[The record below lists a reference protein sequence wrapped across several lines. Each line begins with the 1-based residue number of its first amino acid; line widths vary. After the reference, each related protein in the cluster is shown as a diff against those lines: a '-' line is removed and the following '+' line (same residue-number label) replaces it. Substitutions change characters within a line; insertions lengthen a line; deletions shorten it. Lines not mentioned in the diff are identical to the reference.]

1 MRKISLFSSIP
12 NSTSGK
18 TARWLLALGSASVL
32 ALTLMASA
40 QTAQPTQAQ
49 STQTQTTQAQSTQTQ
64 NQQGQPGKVGQ
75 NGPRGQRQYGPFQV
89 SYYSADPLAGGKLIS
104 TVTLQP
110 PQQGTAQ
117 QQGQTAAAQRQNPL
131 TAQAPAGAKFA
142 VIKDD
147 HGGARIIDLAQ
158 VGQMDGRGFGGPRQN
173 NQQSDGQ

>member
-1 MRKISLFSSIP
+1 MRKISLFGSTP

-18 TARWLLALGSASVL
+18 AARWLLTLGSASVL
-32 ALTLMASA
+32 ALPLMASA
-40 QTAQPTQAQ
+40 QTAQPMQA
-49 STQTQTTQAQSTQTQ
+49 QTTQAQNKQTQ
-64 NQQGQPGKVGQ
+64 NQQGQPGKTGQ
-75 NGPRGQRQYGPFQV
+75 NGPRGQRQSGPLQV
-89 SYYSADPLAGGKLIS
+89 SYYSADPLSGGKLIS

-110 PQQGTAQ
+110 PQQGTNQ

-158 VGQMDGRGFGGPRQN
+158 ADQMGGRGFGGPRQN
-173 NQQSDGQ
+173 NQNPDGQ